1 MDDLMTRFWTD
12 LMGRATG
19 PMMFRFILQPLV
31 AIFYAYRDGLHD
43 ARAGR
48 PAYLH
53 TILTEPTERKEL
65 LAEGLKAVS
74 RVIGLGVVM
83 DTIYQIIVFGRIHPL
98 QLIVIVLFLAFVP
111 YLLFR
116 GPFNRLARWRT
127 QV

>member
-1 MDDLMTRFWTD
+1 MDDLITRFFPE

-43 ARAGR
+43 ARIGR
-48 PAYLH
+48 PPYLA
-53 TILTEPTERKEL
+53 TMLSAPAACKEL

-74 RVIGLGVVM
+74 RVIVLGGVM
-83 DTIYQIIVFGRIHPL
+83 DTIYQLTVFGSIRPV
-98 QLIVIVLFLAFVP
+98 QMVVVVLFLAFVP

-116 GPFNRLARWRT
+116 GPFNRLARRRRHA
-127 QV
+127 